1 MGTGREQNEADSY
14 SQEGGR
20 EGGRRPARMKPI
32 DDDDARIHGRIDENA
47 ARGSKCRRGIGGH
60 GRIILDWRKVMRG
73 ERGSPAA
80 AGPSLSLSLSLPVR
94 RGLGNLPGRGVDY
107 NTTVMV

>member
-1 MGTGREQNEADSY
+1 
-14 SQEGGR
+14 
-20 EGGRRPARMKPI
+20 MKPI

-80 AGPSLSLSLSLPVR
+80 AGPSLSLSLFLSLCVEDWGIYRGGEWIIIR
-94 RGLGNLPGRGVDY
+94 R
-107 NTTVMV
+107 